1 MTPDSHDDDWRDALL
16 ALLGPPRP
24 EMTPEEKLALEQR
37 EKRSREK
44 WEIAKAIAKEEEEE
58 MMRESKRK
66 CQELYE
72 QSGMAEIDKA
82 HRERADELASQLR
95 KRYVDFWTTP
105 DGVFEGVAWD
115 LLRWGHGYPRVGLG
129 SS

>member
-1 MTPDSHDDDWRDALL
+1 MDPWEDLL
-16 ALLGPPRP
+16 LLLGPLPVEKEEED
-24 EMTPEEKLALEQR
+24 EMTREKR